1 MNELVEN
8 NKTDTDPAPEEF
20 EHNTSESKIAINPKI
35 FDHVELSLEAFI
47 GEAEI
52 TVAELNE
59 ASEGTVVELNT
70 SLNQSVDLRLNGI
83 SIAKGELVAVG
94 DNFGVRITTLA

>member
-1 MNELVEN
+1 MNELIENNEAEMDAPSEEVEN
-8 NKTDTDPAPEEF
+8 KTSD
-20 EHNTSESKIAINPKI
+20 NKIAINPKI

-47 GEAEI
+47 GEADI

-59 ASEGTVVELNT
+59 VTEGTVIELNT
-70 SLNQSVDLRLNGI
+70 PLNQSVDLRLNGI